1 MTDEAAVVEAAAVA
15 IWNVAC
21 NRSGRA
27 RRPWD
32 EVPEALRH
40 AHRLEARAALVAVG
54 LIDASIDQRLGPAG
68 YGE

>member
-40 AHRLEARAALVAVG
+40 AHRLEARAALVAASV
-54 LIDASIDQRLGPAG
+54 IDSAVSQSLEARD
-68 YGE
+68 